1 MMIQSR
7 TIPRKSKLGIEKMRQ
22 SCKAASIVLQRIGD
36 GVKTGVSTIELDRI
50 ARRAIEE
57 LGGKPSFLGYRL
69 PGHPPYPAA
78 ICASINEQ
86 VVHGIPDGRKL
97 VDGDI
102 ISIDVGVFLDG
113 YHGDNAFTFPI
124 GQISDETRHLL
135 DVTKASLYKG
145 IEEAK
150 PSNRLGDVCH
160 AIQSYVESHGCSV
173 VRDLVGHG
181 VGRSMHEEPQI
192 PNYGRPGSGPRLK
205 PGMTLAVEPMVN
217 AGAWDVKI
225 LENGWTVVTA
235 DNSLSAHFEH
245 TVAILSDG
253 PEILTWNEKLWG

>member
-7 TIPRKSKLGIEKMRQ
+7 AIPRKSKLEIEKMRQ
-22 SCKAASIVLQRIGD
+22 SCKAASIILQKIAD
-36 GVKTGVSTIELDRI
+36 GVKAGVSTMELDRI
-50 ARRAIEE
+50 ARNTIKK
-57 LGGKPSFLGYRL
+57 LGGKPSFLGYKL

-86 VVHGIPDGRKL
+86 VVHGIPNKRKL

-102 ISIDVGVFLDG
+102 ISIDVGIFLDG

-124 GQISDETRHLL
+124 GQISDIAQHLL

-145 IEEAK
+145 IKEAK
-150 PSNRLGDVCH
+150 SGNRLGDVCH
-160 AIQSYVESHGCSV
+160 AIQSYVESNDCSV

-181 VGRSMHEEPQI
+181 IGRSMHEEPQI

-205 PGMTLAVEPMVN
+205 PGMTLAIEPMVN
-217 AGAWDVKI
+217 SGTWDVRL

-253 PEILTWNEKLWG
+253 PEILTWNEELWG

>member
-1 MMIQSR
+1 MIRSR
-7 TIPRKSKLGIEKMRQ
+7 SIPRKSKLGIEKMRR
-22 SCKAASIVLQRIGD
+22 SCKAASIVLQKIGG
-36 GVKTGVSTIELDRI
+36 GVKAGVSTMELDKI

-57 LGGKPSFLGYRL
+57 LGGTPSFLGYKL

-78 ICASINEQ
+78 ICSSINEQ
-86 VVHGIPDGRKL
+86 VVHGIPDQRTL

-102 ISIDVGVFLDG
+102 ISIDVGIFLDG
-113 YHGDNAFTFPI
+113 YHGDNAFTFHI
-124 GQISDETRHLL
+124 GQISDEAQHLL

-150 PSNRLGDVCH
+150 PENRLGDVCH
-160 AIQSYVESHGCSV
+160 AIQNYVESHGCSV

-181 VGRSMHEEPQI
+181 IGRSMHEEPQI

-205 PGMTLAVEPMVN
+205 PGMTLAIEPMVN
-217 AGAWDVKI
+217 ASTWDVRI
-225 LENGWTVVTA
+225 LENGWTIVTA

-245 TVAILSDG
+245 TVAVLSDG
-253 PEILTWNEKLWG
+253 PEILTWNEELWG

>member
-1 MMIQSR
+1 MIQSR
-7 TIPRKSKLGIEKMRQ
+7 PIPRKSKQGIEKMRQ
-22 SCKAASIVLQRIGD
+22 SCKAASIVLQKISEGI
-36 GVKTGVSTIELDRI
+36 KAGVSTIELDKI

-57 LGGKPSFLGYRL
+57 LGGTPSFLGYKL
-69 PGHPPYPAA
+69 PRHPPYPAA

-102 ISIDVGVFLDG
+102 ISIDVGIFLDG

-124 GQISDETRHLL
+124 GQISDEVQHLL
-135 DVTKASLYKG
+135 DITQAALYKG

-150 PSNRLGDVCH
+150 SGNKLGDVCH
-160 AIQSYVESHGCSV
+160 AIQSYVESNGCSV

-181 VGRSMHEEPQI
+181 IGRSMHEEPQI

-205 PGMTLAVEPMVN
+205 PGMTLAIEPMVN
-217 AGAWDVKI
+217 AGTWDVKL
-225 LENGWTVVTA
+225 LENSWTVVTA
-235 DNSLSAHFEH
+235 DNSPSAHFEH

-253 PEILTWNEKLWG
+253 PEILTWNEELWG